1 MIKNKKEKLDKD
13 FENTSAEELVVAPA
27 AALQGVSD
35 GDGVKLKRSFN
46 IDTIEDMANCEWY
59 NKALAVKRKVEGR

>member
-13 FENTSAEELVVAPA
+13 YENTSVEELVKAPV

-35 GDGVKLKRSFN
+35 GDMAKLKKSFN
-46 IDTIEDMANCEWY
+46 IETIEDMANCEWY

>member
-13 FENTSAEELVVAPA
+13 YENTSIEELVKAPV

-35 GDGVKLKRSFN
+35 GDMAKLKKSFN
-46 IDTIEDMANCEWY
+46 IETIEDMANCEWY